1 MKKNF
6 FILFIATSAF
16 AAPVPLDID
25 LFSTANFTGAQSAA
39 GTAINITNGST
50 VNFQDQSDPDSAPIS
65 VSNDSFLNFS
75 ETTPTIYSGQL
86 TGSGTVTKNGTGN
99 LTMSGN
105 NSGFTGPLFVQS
117 GTLFLDG
124 AYGGSVTSSA
134 SAHIVYK
141 GPISGNLDITSGT
154 ITTAGINTLQV
165 GGNYTQAPN
174 TIYIANL
181 SSSGQSS
188 LINIAG
194 TASIAGSVQIDA
206 SLGVLTNHTYEIL
219 HANGGVSGTYGLIN
233 PYPALKV
240 SITYDANNV
249 YLSFGSSLLGLAA
262 TPNEKNVAAQL
273 DKLIPTTTS
282 ENELLS
288 SLLLLTPAETRKAL
302 NILSGEQYSNPI
314 LANMYD
320 GSRFSKKIFNS
331 LRTNINRCIRSC
343 PGTYNWL
350 SVGGG
355 QGFQKGGHAHPG
367 FNLGTYDINTG
378 MHSCVNKSWIF
389 GGALGYNS
397 DFVDSDL
404 HTETTMK
411 TGTAAIYSCFQKE
424 LLYFVTDLIAARTWS
439 RVNRRIH
446 FGTIHQRAHSS
457 PHLAY
462 GRFDLQLGGNLG
474 NCYYNIKPY
483 IAGSVEVYHQESVH
497 EQGARAI
504 NLSIQALTKWL
515 GTSQLGFH
523 TSFAPYRKTS
533 IDFDIAWQHYF
544 GNLRVYEDVR
554 FEDFGTSFPIL
565 GPKRSQDGCLANL
578 YITTPVGKSWS
589 MYLGA
594 EGEIWGDWYAY
605 EADAGVSYKW

>member
-1 MKKNF
+1 LKKKYIHATIRIMKKNF

-262 TPNEKNVAAQL
+262 TPNEKNVA
-273 DKLIPTTTS
+273 K
-282 ENELLS
+282 
-288 SLLLLTPAETRKAL
+288 
-302 NILSGEQYSNPI
+302 
-314 LANMYD
+314 
-320 GSRFSKKIFNS
+320 
-331 LRTNINRCIRSC
+331 
-343 PGTYNWL
+343 
-350 SVGGG
+350 
-355 QGFQKGGHAHPG
+355 
-367 FNLGTYDINTG
+367 
-378 MHSCVNKSWIF
+378 
-389 GGALGYNS
+389 
-397 DFVDSDL
+397 
-404 HTETTMK
+404 
-411 TGTAAIYSCFQKE
+411 
-424 LLYFVTDLIAARTWS
+424 
-439 RVNRRIH
+439 
-446 FGTIHQRAHSS
+446 
-457 PHLAY
+457 
-462 GRFDLQLGGNLG
+462 
-474 NCYYNIKPY
+474 
-483 IAGSVEVYHQESVH
+483 
-497 EQGARAI
+497 
-504 NLSIQALTKWL
+504 
-515 GTSQLGFH
+515 
-523 TSFAPYRKTS
+523 
-533 IDFDIAWQHYF
+533 
-544 GNLRVYEDVR
+544 
-554 FEDFGTSFPIL
+554 
-565 GPKRSQDGCLANL
+565 
-578 YITTPVGKSWS
+578 
-589 MYLGA
+589 
-594 EGEIWGDWYAY
+594 
-605 EADAGVSYKW
+605 